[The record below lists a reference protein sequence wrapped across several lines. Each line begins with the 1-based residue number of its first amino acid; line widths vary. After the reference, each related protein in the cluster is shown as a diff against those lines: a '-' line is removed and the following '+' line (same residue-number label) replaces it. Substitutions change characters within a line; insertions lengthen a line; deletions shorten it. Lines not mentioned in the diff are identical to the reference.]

1 MFADRA
7 KIYIKSGKGGNGAV
21 SFRRE
26 PFVPEGGPDGGDG
39 GKGGDVIFQADENL
53 RTLMDFRYKRKYEA
67 ENGQDGMK
75 KKRYG
80 RNGQDLIIKVPVGT
94 VVIDEESGLVMKDLK
109 EHGQSFVAAK
119 GGKGGKGNTKYTTST
134 RQAPNFA
141 EAGGFAKERNII
153 LELKLIADVGLV
165 GFPNVGKSTLLSVAT
180 SAKPKIANYH
190 FTTIDPNLGVVQ
202 IFDTSF
208 VMADIAGIIEG
219 AHQGAGLGFRFLKHI
234 ERTKVLIHVVD
245 VSGSEGR
252 DPIEDFEKINM
263 ELEQYS
269 PRLMKKP
276 QIVAANKIDIISED
290 DPGYIKFK
298 EHVEAKGY
306 KVFPMSAPINIGVKE
321 VLAEAAQ
328 QLQKLLLEPQEED
341 DYEMFDFEKDDNDPD
356 YREVR
361 ASFDGHDYVLEGK
374 QLLKIFNSTNFND
387 GGSLR
392 YLYKYIEKSGAFEKL
407 RELGIKDGDVIR
419 IEDFEFEYYDDDYSF
434 ME

>member
-1 MFADRA
+1 MFVDRA
-7 KIYIKSGKGGNGAV
+7 RIFIKSGKGGNGAV

-94 VVIDEESGLVMKDLK
+94 VVIDEESGLVMQDLT

-119 GGKGGKGNTKYTTST
+119 GGRGGKGNVKYTTST

-141 EAGGFAKERNII
+141 EAGGFAKERNVI
-153 LELKLIADVGLV
+153 LEMKLIADVGLV

-190 FTTIDPNLGVVQ
+190 FTTIEPNLGVVQ

-219 AHQGAGLGFRFLKHI
+219 AHEGAGLGHKFLKHI

-245 VSGSEGR
+245 VAGSEGR
-252 DPIEDFEKINM
+252 DPIEDFDKINS
-263 ELEQYS
+263 ELQQYS
-269 PRLMKKP
+269 PKLMKKT
-276 QIVAANKIDIISED
+276 QIFAANKIDLISED
-290 DPGYIKFK
+290 DPQYIKFR
-298 EHVEAKGY
+298 EYVEEKGY
-306 KVFPMSAPINIGVKE
+306 KVYPMSAPINIGVRE
-321 VLAEAAQ
+321 ILAEAADQLQ
-328 QLQKLLLEPQEED
+328 QLLINPQEEEEE
-341 DYEMFDFEKDDNDPD
+341 YEMFDFEADEHDPD
-356 YREVR
+356 YRTVYVD
-361 ASFDGHDYVLEGK
+361 FDGTDYILSGK
-374 QLLKIFNSTNFND
+374 QLYKIFNSTNFTD
-387 GGSLR
+387 MGSMR
-392 YLYKYIEKSGAFEKL
+392 YLYKYIEKSGALDQL
-407 RELGIKDGDVIR
+407 REMGIEDGDIIR
-419 IEDFEFEYYDDDYSF
+419 IQDYELEYVDEDYFD
-434 ME
+434 M